1 MEKRKK
7 KKRVMSI
14 LGKVY
19 VVLLFLFISSGIP
32 LLSPPIDQPLLYIFS
47 TILPVTA
54 YTDIQF

>member
-19 VVLLFLFISSGIP
+19 VVLLFLFIYAPVFVMIAFSFNDSHANVVWSGFTTNIM
-32 LLSPPIDQPLLYIFS
+32 
-47 TILPVTA
+47 
-54 YTDIQF
+54 

>member
-19 VVLLFLFISSGIP
+19 VVLLFLFIYAPVFVMIAFSFSVVGI
-32 LLSPPIDQPLLYIFS
+32 YNK
-47 TILPVTA
+47 ILCETV
-54 YTDIQF
+54 

>member
-19 VVLLFLFISSGIP
+19 VVLLFLFIYAPVFVMIAFSFNDSHANVVGI
-32 LLSPPIDQPLLYIFS
+32 YNK
-47 TILPVTA
+47 ILCKIV
-54 YTDIQF
+54 